1 MAIEIEK
8 TETMINADI
17 NIYIYIKRSRPASD
31 EPELVSCIFK
41 FLAQYSD
48 KLLSAKCLVQCF

>member
-17 NIYIYIKRSRPASD
+17 NIYIKRSCPSSDETEFVSSYIKISNP
-31 EPELVSCIFK
+31 IFW
-41 FLAQYSD
+41 
-48 KLLSAKCLVQCF
+48 